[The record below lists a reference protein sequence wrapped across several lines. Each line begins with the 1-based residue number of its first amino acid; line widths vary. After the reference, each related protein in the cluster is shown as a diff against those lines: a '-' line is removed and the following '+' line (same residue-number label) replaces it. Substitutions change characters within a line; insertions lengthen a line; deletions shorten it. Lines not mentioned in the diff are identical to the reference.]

1 MVKCTKQKCV
11 TCKWAQ
17 APQAN
22 IDDPWQAMQPPPPP
36 AEEPVLP
43 DVSQQRLHAIQMSEQ
58 VALALARNGEKGFQH
73 LHGYVQRCN
82 QSNLSVG
89 CRALVRL
96 ALIADHNKI
105 PPAIRKQ
112 ASHCGGVKPHD
123 WVPAFPD
130 TPHCADPG
138 NEAYE
143 AYVDQLLRT
152 CEQELM
158 QHADDETVTQIVL
171 LQNLNREHKGDVVE
185 AALAAANYAYCAQ
198 ESKPMEWATLEGGAH
213 AEGDLPT

>member
-1 MVKCTKQKCV
+1 
-11 TCKWAQ
+11 
-17 APQAN
+17 
-22 IDDPWQAMQPPPPP
+22 
-36 AEEPVLP
+36 
-43 DVSQQRLHAIQMSEQ
+43 MSEQ
-58 VALALARNGEKGFQH
+58 VAFALARHGEKGFQH
-73 LHGYVQRCN
+73 LAETVRRRN
-82 QSNLSVG
+82 QGDFSVG
-89 CRALVRL
+89 CRALFRL

-143 AYVDQLLRT
+143 AHVDQLLRT
-152 CEQELM
+152 CREEVM
-158 QHADDETVTQIVL
+158 PHADDETIQRIVD
-171 LQNLNREHKGDVVE
+171 LQTLNREHKGDVVE

-198 ESKPMEWATLEGGAH
+198 ENLPMEWATLKGAH

>member
-1 MVKCTKQKCV
+1 
-11 TCKWAQ
+11 
-17 APQAN
+17 
-22 IDDPWQAMQPPPPP
+22 MQPPPPP
-36 AEEPVLP
+36 AGQPVLTDP
-43 DVSQQRLHAIQMSEQ
+43 SQQRLLAIQMSEQ
-58 VALALARNGEKGFQH
+58 VAFALARHGEKGFQH
-73 LHGYVQRCN
+73 LPETVRRRN
-82 QSNLSVG
+82 QGDLSVG
-89 CRALVRL
+89 CRALFRL

-123 WVPAFPD
+123 WVSAFPD

-158 QHADDETVTQIVL
+158 KHADDETVTQIVL

-185 AALAAANYAYCAQ
+185 AALAAANYAYCVQ
-198 ESKPMEWATLEGGAH
+198 ESKAMEWATLEGGAH